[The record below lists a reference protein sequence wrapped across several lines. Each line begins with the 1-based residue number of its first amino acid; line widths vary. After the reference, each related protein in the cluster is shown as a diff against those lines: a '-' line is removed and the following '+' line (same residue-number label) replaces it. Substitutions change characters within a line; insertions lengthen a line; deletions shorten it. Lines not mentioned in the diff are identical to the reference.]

1 MHHPLSLA
9 LLLIVATPAWAHNGV
24 KDPQV
29 MARMTAMEHIG
40 DAFQTLVSMAKQEVP
55 LHQAKAHM
63 ARDTIVTHASTITTL
78 FEAPATD
85 AKSEALPNIW
95 DNWADFSAKADD
107 LTKAAQALDFK
118 DRAALADTL
127 GAVGSACRA
136 CHKPYREKK

>member
-1 MHHPLSLA
+1 
-9 LLLIVATPAWAHNGV
+9 
-24 KDPQV
+24 